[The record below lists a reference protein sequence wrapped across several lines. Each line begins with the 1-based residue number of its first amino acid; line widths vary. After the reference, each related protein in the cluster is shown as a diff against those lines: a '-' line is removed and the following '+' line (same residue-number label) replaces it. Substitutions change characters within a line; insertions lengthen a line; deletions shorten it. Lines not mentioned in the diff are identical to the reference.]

1 MPRSSSARA
10 LKGAP
15 ETAVGPTPFEIT
27 AARVRQSVALRDLG
41 VAPENLRAGEPPDDD
56 IPLLADT
63 LVAAGQLQP
72 LTVRP
77 GRRKEKAH
85 MALDG
90 RRRLLALEH
99 LVTQGR
105 IDDGFLVD
113 VFVET
118 DPARQA
124 AAVVL
129 TNTAVPVH
137 VADVI
142 GAIGRMLTSKLK
154 VPVIARAL
162 GYAEIEVKRLAA
174 LSALPEVALEAMK
187 AGRLT
192 LKQAK
197 LLARL
202 PDRDEQVELARM
214 ALDGHGFQDW
224 RVNERL
230 DVSEVN
236 AGDARC
242 TLVGPERYAAAGG
255 RTEADLFGERAPV
268 LLDPALLT
276 EAWMTR
282 AREIALVF
290 EAEGLT
296 VHVTAGGEPDLP
308 DDLETPGYV
317 YGGMLPAAEM
327 AAWRE
332 ARSRHEAASADAA
345 EVLAGT
351 TEPASV
357 DAVLVGMIRAR
368 LAMDQIAL
376 GGRVVTI
383 LVLSPDRRTGIN
395 VRSWTPVEPDI
406 FGDPDPQTDDD
417 READPSPEPFSPP
430 RAAAPEPEVE
440 GVNHALHA
448 LRTEVATR
456 GLIRALAD
464 DPKTAMTALVA
475 RLFSQVV
482 SRAHRPRGE
491 SALGI
496 TAQAF
501 NPVGGRVIETLDGVV
516 RQRLDDRRA
525 AWEASGLTV
534 IGWIHGLGDADRA
547 SLLAEL
553 TALTLD
559 LREERTSLIRR
570 PARAEAAELAALA
583 DADLTRHWT
592 PDAPFLTPHS
602 KPLLVGMLEAMDQ
615 ADIRAAAL
623 KKPEL
628 VALVAEQAAARRW
641 APAGLSWTVAPDP
654 LEGETAP
661 AGAQADD
668 GAAAG
673 DPDADGRPVEA
684 VAADGDARADADA
697 SGAEDVG
704 DGAGAFEVTTA
715 GVYALVQAAE

>member
-10 LKGAP
+10 PK
-15 ETAVGPTPFEIT
+15 AVPQAAIDPTPFQIT
-27 AARVRQSVALRDLG
+27 AARVRQFVALRDLG

-63 LVAAGQLQP
+63 LIAAGQLQP

-90 RRRLLALEH
+90 RRRLLALQH
-99 LVTQGR
+99 LVAQGR
-105 IDDGFLVD
+105 IDEGFLVD
-113 VFVET
+113 IFVET

-137 VADVI
+137 VADLI
-142 GAIGRMLTSKLK
+142 GAIGRMLRSKLE

-174 LSALPEVALEAMK
+174 LSALPEVALEALK
-187 AGRLT
+187 AGRVT

-214 ALDGHGFQDW
+214 ALDGHGFQEW

-242 TLVGPERYAAAGG
+242 TLIGPERYAAAGG
-255 RTEADLFGERAPV
+255 RTESDLFGERAPV

-282 AREIALVF
+282 AREIALAF
-290 EAEGLT
+290 EVEGLT
-296 VHVTAGGEPDLP
+296 VHVTAGPEPDLP

-317 YGGMLPAAEM
+317 YGGMLPATEM
-327 AAWRE
+327 AAYRD
-332 ARSRHEAASADAA
+332 ARSRHEAASEAVA

-351 TEPASV
+351 TESDPV
-357 DAVLVGMIRAR
+357 DAVLADKIRAK

-376 GGRVVTI
+376 GGRAVTI
-383 LVLSPDRRTGIN
+383 LVLSPDRRTGIQ
-395 VRSWTPVEPDI
+395 VRSWTPVEPEVVD
-406 FGDPDPQTDDD
+406 DPDPQTDDD
-417 READPSPEPFSPP
+417 WEVDPSAAPFSPP
-430 RAAAPEPEVE
+430 QAAAPEPEVE

-448 LRTEVATR
+448 VRTEVATR

-464 DPKTAMTALVA
+464 DPKTAMTALIA
-475 RLFSQVV
+475 RLFGQVA

-501 NPVGGRVIETLDGVV
+501 NPAGGRVIETLDGVV

-534 IGWIHGLGDADRA
+534 IGWVHGLDDADRA
-547 SLLAEL
+547 TFLAEL

-583 DADLTRHWT
+583 GADLTRHWT

-602 KPLLVGMLEAMDQ
+602 KPLLLGMLEAMDQ
-615 ADIRAAAL
+615 ADVRAAAL

-641 APAGLSWTVAPDP
+641 APAGLSWIVAADPD
-654 LEGETAP
+654 EGEADMAEAP
-661 AGAQADD
+661 GDD
-668 GAAAG
+668 GAAAD
-673 DPDADGRPVEA
+673 DPGTDGRPVEA
-684 VAADGDARADADA
+684 VDADA
-697 SGAEDVG
+697 GASGAGDED
-704 DGAGAFEVTTA
+704 DGAGAFEVTA
-715 GVYALVQAAE
+715 SGVDALAHAAE